1 MPQHQP
7 ETCKRN
13 DCQLRDRFLEPA
25 DARDLGL
32 SRTGVRPPK
41 MVAHVS
47 DQLRM
52 DMGEIASA
60 PQSRVLSVRPA
71 AWLMIYVIPW
81 PHGAKGPREAFTTS
95 PAEWQ
100 HDVEALK
107 VLVDRLPQWEP
118 PGDWPVH
125 PLFGPLTRR
134 DWGAVSYKH
143 FDHHLRQFAV

>member
-1 MPQHQP
+1 MLDAPARSAILQ
-7 ETCKRN
+7 RI
-13 DCQLRDRFLEPA
+13 DRLKPDQA
-25 DARDLGL
+25 PLWGRLTA
-32 SRTGVRPPK
+32 PK

-52 DMGEIASA
+52 AMGEIASA

-81 PHGAKGPREAFTTS
+81 PHGAKGPRESFTTS